1 MGPLAVAQLP
11 HKWSM
16 VACNKRSTSVYMQER
31 EGNGALPL
39 EGSIP
44 DMTATT
50 DMYLTLQRIYRAKA
64 DEHCQSVLAHAV
76 AIASGCGRSTD
87 DVTMEKVKLY
97 CRNARHLTVVRPL
110 RIPGSAA
117 DLNAATL
124 RKVCHSQSL
133 VQSMKDML
141 PLSGLACV
149 ELAMDMRRPLICRR
163 CRTMRHGMK
172 ASYS

>member
-1 MGPLAVAQLP
+1 
-11 HKWSM
+11 
-16 VACNKRSTSVYMQER
+16 MQER

-64 DEHCQSVLAHAV
+64 DEHCQAVLAHAI
-76 AIASGCGRSTD
+76 AIASDSGRATD
-87 DVTMEKVKLY
+87 DLSLDKVKLY
-97 CRNARHLTVVRPL
+97 CKNARHLTVVRPS

-124 RKVCHSQSL
+124 RQVCHS
-133 VQSMKDML
+133 
-141 PLSGLACV
+141 
-149 ELAMDMRRPLICRR
+149 
-163 CRTMRHGMK
+163 
-172 ASYS
+172 